1 MLKVFLVDFITRFG
15 ENAIRICGRCAY
27 SVHVQ
32 YRKALP
38 WRGVLLGGVQSA
50 IVAGCGALSHAFS
63 PNLVIKSTR
72 KPFNAERYHEY

>member
-50 IVAGCGALSHAFS
+50 IVAGCASS
-63 PNLVIKSTR
+63 RVILVLIVAVESVR
-72 KPFNAERYHEY
+72 SSDVRR